1 MKSIELISLD
11 DLSLKEVNGG
21 NQQSYEFG
29 QQVGEIIRKLASFWW
44 LAI

>member
-1 MKSIELISLD
+1 MKSFELISLD
-11 DLSLKEVNGG
+11 TISLKEVNGG

-29 QQVGEIIRKLASFWW
+29 QEVGTIIRKLASFWW